1 MKTQV
6 RVVRLVTCA
15 DLRKIHAWR
24 RGVGRLKSGE
34 AVLYINRS
42 QTMARLIDSARAVH
56 TYYAPDGMEFDIGLL
71 QKHVAA
77 LSLELTLSHND
88 AKRAF
93 ADDDRQLQHDT
104 REAA

>member
-1 MKTQV
+1 M
-6 RVVRLVTCA
+6 
-15 DLRKIHAWR
+15 
-24 RGVGRLKSGE
+24 
-34 AVLYINRS
+34 YINRR

-77 LSLELTLSHND
+77 LSLELTLNHND

-93 ADDDRQLQHDT
+93 ADDDRQPRHSIK
-104 REAA
+104 EAA